1 MTDSRREDQHA
12 RHAKGHSSSPA
23 EPVGSEPEPAVGRAV
38 RFFTRRWGGK
48 RVVSTAAFYLGRAL
62 GERPRILR
70 GQVATG
76 APILLRSQDQAHR
89 HIFFFARYEPEIT
102 DLFERLVKPG
112 MTVLD
117 VGANAGYFS
126 LLSSDLGASVH
137 AFEPN
142 PEIADLLRRSVRM
155 GGGDVTVVTAAC
167 SDHEGASRLHISDE
181 GNTAISS
188 LDPDAGGLGQRS
200 IVVQTLTL
208 DDYIAGAG
216 IKPDLVKIDAER
228 HELEVIRGADRM
240 LRETRPDL
248 VIEITDQQALDEVLA
263 YDYRA
268 WRVTTGGLEETT
280 DLKPDGWANVYLKP
294 R

>member
-1 MTDSRREDQHA
+1 MREGRPD
-12 RHAKGHSSSPA
+12 GHRGPRGEGLGSSTIHSDR
-23 EPVGSEPEPAVGRAV
+23 EPATSRVV
-38 RFFTRRWGGK
+38 RGFTRRWGGK
-48 RVVSTAAFYLGRAL
+48 RTVSTAAFYLGRAL
-62 GERPRILR
+62 GERSRVLR
-70 GQVATG
+70 GELATG
-76 APILLRSQDQAHR
+76 SPILLSSRDHAHR
-89 HIFFFARYEPEIT
+89 HIFFFASYEPEIT
-102 DLFERLVKPG
+102 TLFQRLVKPG
-112 MTVLD
+112 VTVVD

-142 PEIADLLRRSVRM
+142 PSMAAMLRRSVCM

-167 SDHEGASRLHISDE
+167 SDHEGVSRLHVSDE

-188 LDPDAGGLGQRS
+188 LDRNAGGLGERS
-200 IVVQTLTL
+200 LAVQTLTL
-208 DDYIAGAG
+208 DDYIARTR

-228 HELEVIRGADRM
+228 HELQVIRGAEHM

-248 VIEITDQQALDEVLA
+248 VIEITEQQALDEVLS

-268 WRVTTGGLEETT
+268 WRVTADGREETT
-280 DLKPDGWANVYLKP
+280 DLAPDGWANVYLTP